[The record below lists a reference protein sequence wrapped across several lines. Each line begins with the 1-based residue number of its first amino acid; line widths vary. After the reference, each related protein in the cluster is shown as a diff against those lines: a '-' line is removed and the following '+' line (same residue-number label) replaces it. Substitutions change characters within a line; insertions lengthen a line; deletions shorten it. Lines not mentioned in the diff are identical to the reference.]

1 MHAPSVLTTG
11 LSSIPMVLTWLFL
24 AGLLCKPGL
33 RTLEDP
39 CTVHCLA
46 TAEHMARAFLARV
59 LQNRYLSIQG
69 GCSSV
74 VEPPPP
80 NQKVPGSSPGPGIV
94 QAGYGCTT
102 HVVVPRR
109 SDGTLNRGLVCVA
122 HQTWTIKIPTSLR
135 KRICDCRR
143 IQTAYT

>member
-1 MHAPSVLTTG
+1 MM
-11 LSSIPMVLTWLFL
+11 MV
-24 AGLLCKPGL
+24 
-33 RTLEDP
+33 R
-39 CTVHCLA
+39 
-46 TAEHMARAFLARV
+46 MR
-59 LQNRYLSIQG
+59 G

-94 QAGYGCTT
+94 QVGYGCTT

-135 KRICDCRR
+135 KRICDCRL
-143 IQTAYT
+143 IQNCKQKKRKKKKKYVLSESSEC